1 MSVQLIA
8 NVVIGLALVGFLAY
22 RQMTW
27 QYVDPTRI
35 WRLPIVMGIIGVVML
50 ANTKGGAT
58 VTSTDVV
65 FLGIEVLI
73 SVGIGLTMG
82 RITTFRTAPQ
92 ADGRGRTLQTR
103 TGALGGVLWLVLIVV
118 RVGLDLAGTQLGAH
132 LLTSTGT
139 ILLMVAVNRAARALV
154 VDQRIPGRARGMM
167 VR

>member
-27 QYVDPTRI
+27 QSVDPARI
-35 WRLPIVMGIIGVVML
+35 WRLPVILGIVGVVLM
-50 ANTKGGAT
+50 ANEKTT

-65 FLGIEVLI
+65 FLGIEVLL
-73 SVGIGLTMG
+73 SVAIGLTMG
-82 RITTFRTAPQ
+82 AITTFRSMPTPDQ
-92 ADGRGRTLQTR
+92 RGRTLQTR
-103 TGALGGVLWLVLIVV
+103 TGWLGGVLWIVLIAV
-118 RVGLDLAGTQLGAH
+118 RIGLDVAGAHLGAH

-154 VDQRIPGRARGMM
+154 VDQRIPGRTRGMM

>member
-27 QYVDPTRI
+27 QYVDPSRI
-35 WRLPIVMGIIGVVML
+35 WRLPLVLGIVGVVML
-50 ANTKGGAT
+50 ANTGSGVT

-65 FLGIEVLI
+65 FLGVEVLL
-73 SVGIGLTMG
+73 SVAIGLVMG
-82 RITTFRTAPQ
+82 RITTFRQAPQ
-92 ADGRGRTLQTR
+92 PDGRGRTLQTH
-103 TGALGGVLWLVLIVV
+103 TGWLGGVLWLVLIAV
-118 RVGLDLAGTQLGAH
+118 RIGLDVLGAHLGAH
-132 LLTSTGT
+132 LLTATGT
-139 ILLMVAVNRAARALV
+139 ILLTVAVNRAARALV